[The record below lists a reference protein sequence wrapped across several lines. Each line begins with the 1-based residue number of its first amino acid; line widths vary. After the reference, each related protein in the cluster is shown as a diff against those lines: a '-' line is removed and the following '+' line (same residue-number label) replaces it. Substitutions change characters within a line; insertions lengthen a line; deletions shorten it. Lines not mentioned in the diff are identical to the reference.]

1 MPRASAVAASVVA
14 VAVAAFALA
23 GCGSS
28 GSSDSSAAPASTGAP
43 TATPPPN
50 APPPAAVPPPAPG
63 DAGPGDAAPDP
74 TKTYRNSL
82 SVCWTDAT
90 CNRAM
95 IVAHGGDWSATGAP
109 YGSMSAVAA
118 AYANG
123 ADAVKIDVR
132 VTKDDVPVVAHSSPF
147 QIYESLDCYNKSIED
162 MTAAEVTACHFVPST
177 TETFQ
182 RLDTMLN
189 YARGKMV
196 VQLTVKKSTDY
207 ARTIQEVLALGA
219 QDFAFLEISTSDLQT
234 LIPSITGSNQVY
246 YLINVGTN
254 LAEVDLLLGT
264 IKSPR
269 AFMVEMDA
277 SPTAGALTASK
288 LHPAGVRSFT
298 YDSGGAASVAE
309 LKGLFD
315 EGFDVVSSNVTANNL
330 QARVA
335 VNGARGVTPP

>member
-1 MPRASAVAASVVA
+1 MPRVAATA
-14 VAVAAFALA
+14 FAFAFAFALA
-23 GCGSS
+23 GCGS
-28 GSSDSSAAPASTGAP
+28 GSSDPSAAPASAGTS
-43 TATPPPN
+43 TATPPP
-50 APPPAAVPPPAPG
+50 PTPPPAPTPAPAPDAG
-63 DAGPGDAAPDP
+63 DAGPEGAAPGQA
-74 TKTYRNSL
+74 KTYRNSL

-90 CNRAM
+90 CDRAM
-95 IVAHGGDWSATGAP
+95 VVAHGGDWSATGAP

-277 SPTAGALTASK
+277 SPAAGALTASK

-335 VNGARGVTPP
+335 VNGARGVSPP